1 MRAII
6 SFLTRIPIPVP
17 AGKEPRIEEVA
28 ALSYLFPFAALVIAL
43 PLTIIAVFL
52 FRVNISPGI
61 AALLTLLCL
70 YFITGL
76 MHLDGLADFF
86 DGLMAGGNREQRIK
100 AMKDEKIGIAG
111 LFATFVILM
120 LNFIAIKEIVA
131 HDFCYPVFII
141 AELAAKLSMN
151 TCMLVGKR
159 FQSESDTGWG
169 IGALFIK
176 SCTLRGYLIA
186 LTCSLLLASIPL
198 ISRTYPLRVFS
209 LFSLFIGVS
218 VAIII
223 SYIGGTKFGTV
234 SGDVIGASN
243 EIARTAVLLIWSS
256 QISGLST

>member
-6 SFLTRIPIPVP
+6 SFLTRIPIPTP
-17 AGKEPRIEEVA
+17 AGKELRIEEVA
-28 ALSYLFPFAALVIAL
+28 ALGYLFPFAALVIAL
-43 PLTIIAVFL
+43 PLTIIAVLL
-52 FRVNISPGI
+52 FRVRISPAI
-61 AALLTLLCL
+61 AALLTLISL
-70 YFITGL
+70 YLITGL

-86 DGLMAGGNREQRIK
+86 DGLMAGGSREQRIK

-120 LNFIAIKEIVA
+120 LNFIAIKEVVA
-131 HDFCYPVFII
+131 HEFSYPVFII

-169 IGALFIK
+169 MGALFIK
-176 SCTLRGYLIA
+176 SCTIRGYLIA
-186 LTCSLLLASIPL
+186 LACSLLLASIPP
-198 ISRTYPLRVFS
+198 ISLTHTYPLRVFS
-209 LFSLFIGVS
+209 LFIGIA

-234 SGDVIGASN
+234 SGDMMGASN

-256 QISGLST
+256 QISGLPN